1 MISSHHK
8 NHGNLARERIF
19 APLKCAHS
27 LPPMICPLHSSALF
41 RHAEKVRTGCR
52 GETVHTQTFCRQFLI
67 RNSVIFDVENFSPN
81 RPSSSGACE
90 SPFKAGISVG
100 VPECRVSGWC
110 RCHLSSLAAPVKI
123 RFGVFSSRWHC
134 KVLSRIDCQLF
145 VGHGRNEEF
154 FHANG
159 MAMPFVGAEEGD
171 DGCFFGMPHWQFN
184 DWTVADGMELQFC
197 TCTLSQQ
204 TSTLTT

>member
-81 RPSSSGACE
+81 RPSSSEACE

-110 RCHLSSLAAPVKI
+110 RCHLSSLAACQDPL
-123 RFGVFSSRWHC
+123 RGVFLQMALQGFISHRLPAFC
-134 KVLSRIDCQLF
+134 RT
-145 VGHGRNEEF
+145 REE
-154 FHANG
+154 
-159 MAMPFVGAEEGD
+159 
-171 DGCFFGMPHWQFN
+171 
-184 DWTVADGMELQFC
+184 
-197 TCTLSQQ
+197 
-204 TSTLTT
+204 

>member
-1 MISSHHK
+1 MILLSVAAIIVQRDREQVHQNINSLLDSHPAQRHNEQQTSREIRKPGSFLQMISSRHK

-81 RPSSSGACE
+81 RQ
-90 SPFKAGISVG
+90 SV
-100 VPECRVSGWC
+100 
-110 RCHLSSLAAPVKI
+110 
-123 RFGVFSSRWHC
+123 
-134 KVLSRIDCQLF
+134 
-145 VGHGRNEEF
+145 
-154 FHANG
+154 
-159 MAMPFVGAEEGD
+159 
-171 DGCFFGMPHWQFN
+171 
-184 DWTVADGMELQFC
+184 
-197 TCTLSQQ
+197 
-204 TSTLTT
+204 